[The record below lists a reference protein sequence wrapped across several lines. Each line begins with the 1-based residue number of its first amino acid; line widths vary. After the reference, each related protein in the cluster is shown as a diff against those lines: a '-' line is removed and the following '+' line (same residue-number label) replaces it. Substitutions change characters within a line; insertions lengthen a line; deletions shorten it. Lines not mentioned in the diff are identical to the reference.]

1 MHKQSD
7 NEKMNCRHTALEAT
21 NLLLVGEEH
30 SVGLDLG
37 FLLAGHDTLVLLGGG
52 GALTN
57 SLLGVQNVADG
68 KPIA

>member
-1 MHKQSD
+1 
-7 NEKMNCRHTALEAT
+7 MNCAHIFEGHA

-37 FLLAGHDTLVLLGGG
+37 FLLAGHDTLVLFGGG

-57 SLLGVQNVADG
+57 SLFGVQNVTYG